1 MKFPRFH
8 PKAWEE
14 FNSALRYY
22 AVNAGSKVTQQ
33 FEQCFY
39 ESLKSIQAAP
49 LLYRQRE
56 NGIRRVNLEAPFTEW
71 YIAYLL
77 DTAVPL
83 VVALGHAKR
92 MPHYFLNRLG
102 DAGNPEWL

>member
-14 FNSALRYY
+14 FNSAVSYY
-22 AVNAGSKVTQQ
+22 AVKAGSKVAHK
-33 FEQCFY
+33 FEHCFY

-56 NGIRRVNLEAPFTEW
+56 NGVRRMNLEAPFTEW
-71 YIAYLL
+71 YIGYLL
-77 DTAVPL
+77 DTDVPL
-83 VVALGHAKR
+83 VVALAHAKR
-92 MPHYFLNRLG
+92 MPNYFLDRLT
-102 DAGNPEWL
+102 DEGNPKWL